1 MKALC
6 LEGKV
11 FSGKGEGTKFTA
23 LPWAKEQITQK
34 LGFSP
39 HPGTLNIKLTE
50 RSTKLRKQLRK
61 AKPVEITP
69 PEGYCRGKCF
79 LAVLQDD
86 TKCAIVIPETP
97 DCPGNIVELIAPTNL
112 RERLKLKDG
121 DTVQLKIVL

>member
-1 MKALC
+1 LKALY

-11 FSGKGEGTKFTA
+11 FSGKGEGTKFTT
-23 LPWAKEQITQK
+23 LPWAEKQITQK

-61 AKPVEITP
+61 ARPVEITP
-69 PEGYCRGKCF
+69 PTGYCKGKCF
-79 LAVLQDD
+79 LAILQND
-86 TKCAIVIPETP
+86 TECAIVIPETP
-97 DCPGNIVELIAPTNL
+97 DYPENIAEAIAPVNL

-121 DTVQLKIVL
+121 DAVQLKITL